1 MIHCMKTHV
10 TTLTERGQISIPADF
25 RAGLGLHPGQKLLWT
40 EDGDRALRLTVCEP
54 PQRRSAADM
63 LGYARTF
70 RETRSTAEWMK
81 ELREGEEDDA

>member
-1 MIHCMKTHV
+1 MIRCMKTHV

-54 PQRRSAADM
+54 PRQKTFTEM
-63 LGYARTF
+63 LGF
-70 RETRSTAEWMK
+70 GRSFGPVKTTAECMR
-81 ELREGEEDDA
+81 ELREGEDDA